1 MSETQ
6 ATSGSRWARPVI
18 GLIVIVVVAI
28 GLGRLRG
35 GASQSDADMVPEFA
49 TREGPMTV
57 SVTESGTIQPREQL
71 IIKNELEGQTTLLYL
86 IPEGTVVSQ
95 GVLLVELDASAL
107 IDKSVDL
114 EILVQNAEAG
124 FIQARENLAVVSNS
138 AASDLDKAIL
148 DLRFADEDLVQYIDG
163 EYPNA
168 LREQEARVI
177 LAEEEFHRAGETLK
191 WSQALSDG
199 KYISESELQTDLL
212 AVKKANLDVGL
223 ASNSLALLKDYTYK
237 RSIAEL
243 ESDLK
248 QKTMALER
256 TRRKASADVVQAEAN
271 LRAKASEFD
280 RKRDK
285 HEKLTSQI
293 SKAKIFAPR
302 AGLVVYV
309 SSTRGYSRHSSQEP
323 LAEGQ
328 SVRERQEL
336 IFLPTAST
344 FLVELKLHE
353 SNLDKIKVGL
363 PVRIRVG
370 ALPSARFSGVVHS
383 IAPLADAQSSWMNPD
398 LKVYSTEV
406 HIAKSSEELRTG
418 MSCEAEVLIAHYPSA
433 VYVPVQSV
441 VRANGEPTVYVRNSD
456 AYVARPVD
464 IGFDN
469 GRMVHVLKGLKEGE
483 IVSLA
488 PPLAEG
494 AVGEEDA
501 VTEDDSRRMD
511 AAGVSNGSG
520 TANHG
525 ATTPRK
531 PKRGGAGEGGG
542 H

>member
-1 MSETQ
+1 MSETKT
-6 ATSGSRWARPVI
+6 TSGGRWVRPVI
-18 GLIVIVVVAI
+18 GVIIIAVIAT

-35 GASQSDADMVPEFA
+35 GAGQGDADKVPEFV
-49 TREGPMTV
+49 TRQGPMTV

-71 IIKNELEGQTTLLYL
+71 IIKNELEGKTTLLYL

-95 GVLLVELDASAL
+95 GVLLVELDATAL
-107 IDKSVDL
+107 IDNSVDL

-124 FIQARENLAVVSNS
+124 FIQARENLAVVSNA
-138 AASDLDKAIL
+138 AASELDKAIL
-148 DLRFADEDLVQYIDG
+148 DLRFADEDLAQYIEG

-199 KYISESELQTDLL
+199 KYISDSELQTDLL
-212 AVKKANLDVGL
+212 AVKKAALDVGL

-248 QKTMALER
+248 QNTMGLER

-271 LRAKASEFD
+271 LRAKASEFE

-285 HEKLTSQI
+285 HEKLMSQI

-309 SSTRGYSRHSSQEP
+309 SSTKGSWRRSNQEP

-328 SVRERQEL
+328 AVRERQEL

-370 ALPSARFSGVVHS
+370 ALPGARFSGVVAS

-406 HIAKSSEELRTG
+406 HIENTSDALRTG

-441 VRANGEPTVYVRNSD
+441 VRANGEPTVYVSEMG

-469 GRMVHVLKGLKEGE
+469 GRMVHVLNGLQEGE

-501 VTEDDSRRMD
+501 LTEDDSRRLD
-511 AAGVSNGSG
+511 AVGMSNGSG
-520 TANHG
+520 TANHD
-525 ATTPRK
+525 ATQPRK

>member
-6 ATSGSRWARPVI
+6 ATSGSRWARPVL
-18 GLIVIVVVAI
+18 GLIIVVVVVI

-35 GASQSDADMVPEFA
+35 GGGQNDADKVPEFVA
-49 TREGPMTV
+49 RKGPMTV
-57 SVTESGTIQPREQL
+57 SVTESGAIQPREQL

-95 GVLLVELDASAL
+95 GVLLVELDASEL

-124 FIQARENLAVVSNS
+124 FIQARENLAVVSNA

-148 DLRFADEDLVQYIDG
+148 DLRFADEDLTQYIDG

-177 LAEEEFHRAGETLK
+177 LAEEEFHRSGETLK

-212 AVKKANLDVGL
+212 AVKKAALDVGL

-271 LRAKASEFD
+271 LRAKASEFN

-285 HEKLTSQI
+285 HDKLTSQI

-302 AGLVVYV
+302 AGLVVYET
-309 SSTRGYSRHSSQEP
+309 STKASWRHNSQEP

-328 SVRERQEL
+328 TVRERQEL

-370 ALPSARFSGVVHS
+370 ALPGVRFSGVIAS
-383 IAPLADAQSSWMNPD
+383 IAPLADAQSAWMNPD

-406 HIAKSSEELRTG
+406 HIENSSEELRTG

-441 VRANGEPTVYVRNSD
+441 VRANGEPTVYVRDSD
-456 AYVARPVD
+456 AYVARRVD

-469 GRMVHVLKGLKEGE
+469 GRMVHVLDGLQEGE

-501 VTEDDSRRMD
+501 LTAADSRRLD
-511 AAGVSNGSG
+511 AAGISNGSG

-525 ATTPRK
+525 TTKPRK
-531 PKRGGAGEGGG
+531 PKRGGAGESGG